1 MRSTPNSDVFSLL
14 QDRLAPDLEEV
25 ERSLADHTRDERG
38 VLTQILQH
46 LAQAG
51 GKRLRPLL
59 VLLTAQLGK
68 PDDAHTRER
77 ILTAA
82 VAVELTHLATLYH
95 DDVMDS
101 APARRGV
108 PSAQMVWSNNQAIL
122 AGDLIFARASML
134 VATLGPDAVRQH
146 AETFA
151 RLCQG
156 QLNETGGPLPGED
169 PIAHYLQVL
178 ADKTGSLVAQSA
190 RFGAEL
196 AGVDAARVD
205 ALYRFGDAVG
215 VAFQIA
221 DDVLDIA
228 SDHEVSGKTP
238 GTDLREGV
246 ETLPILLLRQD
257 DAEGRLD
264 RAGAQILADLD
275 GDLDDDATLGRVVEA
290 LRAHP
295 VLDRTRALALEWSE
309 RAKGELEIL
318 DDDEIKAALLAF
330 ADLLVDRVA

>member
-1 MRSTPNSDVFSLL
+1 M
-14 QDRLAPDLEEV
+14 APALEEV
-25 ERSLADHTRDERG
+25 ERVLAEQTRDERG
-38 VLTQILQH
+38 VLTDILSH

-59 VLLTAQLGK
+59 VLLTAQLGE
-68 PDDAHTRER
+68 DEAARTSDAVK
-77 ILTAA
+77 TAA

-122 AGDLIFARASML
+122 AGDLIFSRASML
-134 VATLGPDAVRQH
+134 VADLGPEAVRQH
-146 AETFA
+146 AATFV

-156 QLNETGGPLPGED
+156 QLNETAGPREDDD
-169 PIAHYLQVL
+169 PISHYLQVL

-196 AGVDAARVD
+196 VGAPASQVD

-246 ETLPILLLRQD
+246 DTLPILLLRRDEAEGTLDAAGREILDGLAGGLGD
-257 DAEGRLD
+257 DA
-264 RAGAQILADLD
+264 ALA
-275 GDLDDDATLGRVVEA
+275 AVVER
-290 LRAHP
+290 LRAHD
-295 VLDRTRALALEWSE
+295 VLDRTRVLALEWSE
-309 RAKGELEIL
+309 RAKAELDALDEGEV
-318 DDDEIKAALLAF
+318 KSALLAF